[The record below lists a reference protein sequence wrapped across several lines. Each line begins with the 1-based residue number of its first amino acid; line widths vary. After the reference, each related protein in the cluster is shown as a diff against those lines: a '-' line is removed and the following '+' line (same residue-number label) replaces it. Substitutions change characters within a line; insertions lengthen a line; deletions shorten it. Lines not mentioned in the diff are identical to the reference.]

1 VKRER
6 PPEDELRR
14 LYLDEETSMG
24 QIAVQ
29 YGVTTSTIR
38 RWLVLAEIPLRSSR
52 RPQLSRKLEPLDR
65 EVLERM
71 YVRQQRS
78 ATDIATALGVG
89 LGRVKA
95 SLEHYEIPFEQRTSR
110 TFLPPDMVKGMYMD
124 RHWSIQRIANY
135 FGVNHDRVSK
145 LLDELGVKKPKPDR
159 PLPRRKVERFEEV
172 TVALT
177 FTGKPVTRMVAW
189 LECGHKSPIRNQNLS
204 RLPVDATF
212 SCVPCAKKES
222 GS

>member
-1 VKRER
+1 
-6 PPEDELRR
+6 
-14 LYLDEETSMG
+14 MG
-24 QIAVQ
+24 RIAVQ
-29 YGVTTSTIR
+29 YGVSASTVR
-38 RWLVLAEIPLRSSR
+38 RWLVLASIPLRS
-52 RPQLSRKLEPLDR
+52 PQQPKISRKLPPLER
-65 EVLERM
+65 ELLERM

-78 ATDIATALGVG
+78 ASDVASALGVG
-89 LGRVKA
+89 LRRVTD
-95 SLEHYEIPFEQRTSR
+95 SLRFHGIPLEHRSSK
-110 TFLPPDMVKGMYMD
+110 TFLPPEVVKSMYVT
-124 RHWSIQRIANY
+124 RNISITRIAAH
-135 FGVNHDRVSK
+135 FGVNHYRVSQ
-145 LLDELGVKKPKPDR
+145 LLDDLGVKKPKPER

-204 RLPVDATF
+204 RLPADATF